1 MREGEAKR
9 RWSATGEQVRILERV
24 YREGTHRPTTME
36 IHHITDLLS
45 RHGSVQGI
53 NVFYWFKNRKAR
65 EKRSMPTMPASAL
78 TVKWEGLELKAGGSG
93 CDQRHFL
100 STNLQEVA
108 VGMKEVCSLCVEVN
122 GCVLPSAPPGRKEE
136 KPLQTLQLFPPS
148 DK

>member
-78 TVKWEGLELKAGGSG
+78 TGKWGGLKLNTDGSG
-93 CDQRHFL
+93 RDLIQ
-100 STNLQEVA
+100 VA
-108 VGMKEVCSLCVEVN
+108 VGMKEVCSLCVEVK

>member
-78 TVKWEGLELKAGGSG
+78 TGKWGGLKLNTDGSG
-93 CDQRHFL
+93 RDLIQCTPQVDNCDSDSPVVQHWTVRIDTASIIIIRVFCK
-100 STNLQEVA
+100 V
-108 VGMKEVCSLCVEVN
+108 
-122 GCVLPSAPPGRKEE
+122 
-136 KPLQTLQLFPPS
+136 QTQIFNQQS
-148 DK
+148 